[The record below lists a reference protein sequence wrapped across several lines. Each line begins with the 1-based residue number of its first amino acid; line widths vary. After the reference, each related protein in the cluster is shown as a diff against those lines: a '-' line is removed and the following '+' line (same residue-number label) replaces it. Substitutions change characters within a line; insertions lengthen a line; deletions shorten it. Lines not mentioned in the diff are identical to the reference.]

1 MIMKKQRDRGGDSTD
16 APRHDNDVHA
26 YKHADVTSLRRS
38 QVSVLTIASS
48 KGGPGKTTVAMLLA
62 GSLAEERLR
71 VVALDADPTQ
81 AFARWA
87 ANTYEGS
94 TFESHAEA
102 DETRLAHLID
112 ATASNADVV
121 IVDTAGFGN
130 RAAAVAMTSADAV
143 LVPALSGEADVTEA
157 EKTIRLAEGLARAA
171 RREIPTAILLNR
183 VRRTQLARHAAH
195 EIETAGL
202 PRLEASLSDLVAYGE
217 LSYSGRIPTTGT
229 AAAEIAALIAE
240 LRARGWLPQAT
251 ARRQEPVVHRRHE
264 AS

>member
-1 MIMKKQRDRGGDSTD
+1 
-16 APRHDNDVHA
+16 
-26 YKHADVTSLRRS
+26 
-38 QVSVLTIASS
+38 VSVLTIASS

-62 GSLAEERLR
+62 GSLADEGLR

-87 ANTYEGS
+87 ANAYEGAP
-94 TFESHAEA
+94 FESHAEA

-112 ATASNADVV
+112 STASTADVV

-130 RAAAVAMTSADAV
+130 RAAAVAMTSADVV

-157 EKTIRLAEGLARAA
+157 EKTVRLAEGLARAA
-171 RREIPTAILLNR
+171 RREIPPAVLLNR
-183 VRRTQLARHAAH
+183 VRRTQLSRHAAQ
-195 EIETAGL
+195 EILTAKL

-229 AAAEIAALIAE
+229 AAAEIVALLAE
-240 LRARGWLPQAT
+240 LRARGWLPQRSHQRAPT
-251 ARRQEPVVHRRHE
+251 VMQRGYE
-264 AS
+264 AP

>member
-1 MIMKKQRDRGGDSTD
+1 M
-16 APRHDNDVHA
+16 
-26 YKHADVTSLRRS
+26 
-38 QVSVLTIASS
+38 SVLTIASS

-62 GSLAEERLR
+62 GSLAEEKLR

-94 TFESHAEA
+94 PFESHAEA

-217 LSYSGRIPTTGT
+217 LSYSGRIPTIGT

-240 LRARGWLPQAT
+240 LRARGWLPQVT
-251 ARRQEPVVHRRHE
+251 TRRQEPVMHRRHE